1 MDLIDALRRQGKN
14 ASACSL
20 GLRLVRRGCAIG
32 LVALVLAA
40 PAAAVERV
48 LTIAAPAKAA
58 PQQRLEVT
66 VRASTDAGAKEQV
79 GFLHVEFSLDDGKT
93 WTGLCYEQNV
103 GASAV
108 RPLGLTTGAAG
119 TKVIIR
125 ARAAYRGGAAGDVDF
140 SGAAINW
147 GDSWGKWA
155 TPPARTVTTEIVA
168 R

>member
-1 MDLIDALRRQGKN
+1 MN

-20 GLRLVRRGCAIG
+20 GLRLARLGCAIG
-32 LVALVLAA
+32 LVALLLAA
-40 PAAAVERV
+40 PAGAAERV
-48 LTIAAPAKAA
+48 LTIVAPTKAA
-58 PQQRLEVT
+58 PQQRIDVT

-93 WTGLCYEQNV
+93 WTGLCYEQNA
-103 GASAV
+103 GATAV

-119 TKVIIR
+119 TKVLIR

-140 SGAAINW
+140 SGAAIKW
-147 GDSWGKWA
+147 GDSWEKWA
-155 TPPARTVTTEIVA
+155 TPPARTVTTEVVA